1 MPIASSALKLHRDD
15 RCREKLAPR
24 ALIALVGASE
34 TLPDGSLRAL
44 VTVAGETLIERQAA
58 RLADVGVA
66 HIAVAV
72 GAVPGEL
79 LAACDRIRRRGMKV
93 TPVRTA
99 SDLVPLV
106 EGDDRIILVADGLR
120 AGGTHYA
127 AIAKPGSPA
136 ILVTGDTMLT
146 QGFER
151 IDATRR
157 WGGLAS
163 ISQPMVAEL
172 AAMPGEWDMMLT
184 LLRLAVQ
191 AGARRL
197 YCEPALFEQG
207 EIAIVADR
215 PTAALIE
222 QSSLQRIEYGGMGL
236 GRSAIMM
243 PIIRLAGP
251 LLVKSPATA
260 RYLPHVT
267 ALLWVAVALLAAS
280 GLAAAGAL
288 VAILGGLGLA
298 AMRFLSAFRAES
310 AAQDRARDVIRTFAW
325 VLLAIFPWLLSLA
338 GPGHRMPPFS
348 EAALAPC
355 LAATIL
361 LARSLYEDSGERR
374 RFHWLLPDA
383 DQAWIL
389 LAPALL
395 FGFAPL
401 MFAVLPLLALFQILL
416 WLRLARRPEAR

>member
-1 MPIASSALKLHRDD
+1 M
-15 RCREKLAPR
+15 

-34 TLPDGSLRAL
+34 ILPDGGLRAL
-44 VTVAGETLIERQAA
+44 VTVAGETLIERQAS
-58 RLADVGVA
+58 RLFDVGVT
-66 HIAVAV
+66 HIAIAV
-72 GAVPGEL
+72 GAVPADL
-79 LAACDRIRRRGMKV
+79 LATCDRIRRRGMKV
-93 TPVRTA
+93 TPVRAA
-99 SDLVPLV
+99 SDLMVLV
-106 EGDDRIILVADGLR
+106 EPEDQIILVADGLR
-120 AGGTHYA
+120 AGGLHYA

-136 ILVTGDTMLT
+136 ILVTGDTLLT

-151 IDATRR
+151 IDAARR
-157 WGGLAS
+157 WGGLAC

-172 AAMPGEWDMMLT
+172 ADTPGEWDMMLT

-197 YCEPALFEQG
+197 YCEPALFEHG

-222 QSSLQRIEYGGMGL
+222 QSSLQQVEYGGMGL

-251 LLVKSPATA
+251 LLVKSPRTA
-260 RYLPHVT
+260 RYLPYGT
-267 ALLWVAVALLAAS
+267 ALLWLAVALLAAS

-288 VAILGGLGLA
+288 LAVLGCFGLA
-298 AMRFLSAFRAES
+298 AMRFLAAFRAQS
-310 AAQDRARDVIRTFAW
+310 AVQDRAREIIRGSAW
-325 VLLAIFPWLLSLA
+325 VLLGIFPWLVALGGA
-338 GPGHRMPPFS
+338 AHKMPLFA

-355 LAATIL
+355 LAAVIL
-361 LARSLYEDSGERR
+361 LARWLYEDSGDKR
-374 RFHWLLPDA
+374 RFNWLLPDA

-389 LAPALL
+389 LAPALI
-395 FGFAPL
+395 FGVSAP

-416 WLRLARRPEAR
+416 WLRVGRRPGGREMAR

>member
-1 MPIASSALKLHRDD
+1 M
-15 RCREKLAPR
+15 
-24 ALIALVGASE
+24 ALIALIGASE
-34 TLPDGSLRAL
+34 VVPDGGLRAL

-58 RLADVGVA
+58 RLADVGVT

-72 GAVPGEL
+72 GAVPSEL
-79 LAACDRIRRRGMKV
+79 LTTCDRIRRRGMKV
-93 TPVRTA
+93 TPVRA
-99 SDLVPLV
+99 AADLMALV

-127 AIAKPGSPA
+127 AIARPGSPA
-136 ILVTGDTMLT
+136 ILVTGDTVLT

-207 EIAIVADR
+207 DIAVISDR

-222 QSSLQRIEYGGMGL
+222 RSSLQRVEYGGMGL

-243 PIIRLAGP
+243 PLIRLAGP

-260 RYLPHVT
+260 RYLPYGT
-267 ALLWVAVALLAAS
+267 ALLWVIVALLAAS

-288 VAILGGLGLA
+288 VAIVGGLGLA
-298 AMRFLSAFRAES
+298 AMRFLAAFRAES
-310 AAQDRARDVIRTFAW
+310 AAQDRVRDVIRTFALI
-325 VLLAIFPWLLSLA
+325 LLAIFPWLVSLA
-338 GPGHRMPPFS
+338 GPTHQMPPFS

-355 LAATIL
+355 LAATIV
-361 LARSLYEDSGERR
+361 LARVLYEDAGAKR

-383 DQAWIL
+383 DQAWIM

-395 FGFAPL
+395 FGLAPL
-401 MFAVLPLLALFQILL
+401 MFAILPLLALLQMLL
-416 WLRLARRPEAR
+416 WLRLAHRPEASGDPS

>member
-1 MPIASSALKLHRDD
+1 V
-15 RCREKLAPR
+15 

-58 RLADVGVA
+58 RLADVGVTHMA
-66 HIAVAV
+66 IAVA
-72 GAVPGEL
+72 AVPAEL
-79 LAACDRIRRRGMKV
+79 LATCDRIRRRGIKV
-93 TPVRTA
+93 TAVRA
-99 SDLVPLV
+99 AADLVPLV
-106 EGDDRIILVADGLR
+106 ASDDRIILVADGLR

-136 ILVTGDTMLT
+136 ILVTGDTVLT

-184 LLRLAVQ
+184 LLRIAVQ
-191 AGARRL
+191 AGSRRL

-222 QSSLQRIEYGGMGL
+222 QSSLQQVEYGGMGL

-243 PIIRLAGP
+243 PLVRLVGP
-251 LLVKSPATA
+251 LLVKSAKTA
-260 RYLPHVT
+260 RYLPYVT
-267 ALLWVAVALLAAS
+267 ALLWIAVALLAAS
-280 GLAAAGAL
+280 GLAAAGAI
-288 VAILGGLGLA
+288 VAVFGGFGLA

-310 AAQDRARDVIRTFAW
+310 AAQDRVRDVIRVFGW
-325 VLLAIFPWLLSLA
+325 LLLAAYPWLLSLG
-338 GPGHRMPPFS
+338 GPDHLMPRFS
-348 EAALAPC
+348 EAALAPS
-355 LAATIL
+355 LAAAIL
-361 LARSLYEDSGERR
+361 LARALYEDSGERR
-374 RFHWLLPDA
+374 RFHWLLPDG
-383 DQAWIL
+383 DQAWIML
-389 LAPALL
+389 VPALL
-395 FGFAPL
+395 FDFASL
-401 MFAVLPLLALFQILL
+401 MFAILPLLALLQILV
-416 WLRLARRPEAR
+416 WLRLARRPEHR

>member
-1 MPIASSALKLHRDD
+1 M
-15 RCREKLAPR
+15 
-24 ALIALVGASE
+24 ALIALIGASE
-34 TLPDGSLRAL
+34 TLPDGGLRAL
-44 VTVAGETLIERQAA
+44 VTVAGETLIERQAS
-58 RLADVGVA
+58 RLADVGVT
-66 HIAVAV
+66 HVAVAV
-72 GAVPGEL
+72 GAVPADL
-79 LAACDRIRRRGMKV
+79 LTTLDRIRRRGMKV
-93 TPVRTA
+93 TPVRA
-99 SDLVPLV
+99 AADLVALV
-106 EGDDRIILVADGLR
+106 AGDDRIILVADGLR

-136 ILVTGDTMLT
+136 ILVTGDTVLT

-163 ISQPMVAEL
+163 ISDHMVREL
-172 AAMPGEWDMMLT
+172 ASMPGEWDMILT
-184 LLRLAVQ
+184 LLRMAVQ
-191 AGARRL
+191 AEARRL

-222 QSSLQRIEYGGMGL
+222 QSSLQRTEYGGMGL

-243 PIIRLAGP
+243 PIVRLAGP
-251 LLVKSPATA
+251 LLVRSPATA
-260 RYLPHVT
+260 RYLPYVT
-267 ALLWVAVALLAAS
+267 GLLWVGVTLLAAS

-288 VAILGGLGLA
+288 LAVFGGLGLA

-310 AAQDRARDVIRTFAW
+310 AAQDRARAVIRTFAW
-325 VLLAIFPWLLSLA
+325 LLLGAFPWLVAL
-338 GPGHRMPPFS
+338 GGEGHDMPPFA

-361 LARSLYEDSGERR
+361 LARWLYEDSGERR

-383 DQAWIL
+383 DQAWIM

-395 FGFAPL
+395 FGLAPL
-401 MFAVLPLLALFQILL
+401 MFAILPLLGLFQILL
-416 WLRLARRPEAR
+416 WLRLAHRPEA

>member
-1 MPIASSALKLHRDD
+1 M
-15 RCREKLAPR
+15 
-24 ALIALVGASE
+24 ALIALIGASE
-34 TLPDGSLRAL
+34 TLPDGGLRAL
-44 VTVAGETLIERQAA
+44 VTVAGETLIERQAS
-58 RLADVGVA
+58 RLADVGVT
-66 HIAVAV
+66 HVAVAV
-72 GAVPGEL
+72 GAVPADL
-79 LAACDRIRRRGMKV
+79 LTTLDRIRRRGMKV
-93 TPVRTA
+93 TPVRA
-99 SDLVPLV
+99 AADLVALV
-106 EGDDRIILVADGLR
+106 AGDDRIILVADGLR

-136 ILVTGDTMLT
+136 ILVTGDTVLT

-163 ISQPMVAEL
+163 ISDHMVREL
-172 AAMPGEWDMMLT
+172 ASMPGEWDMILT
-184 LLRLAVQ
+184 LLRMAVQ
-191 AGARRL
+191 AEARRL

-222 QSSLQRIEYGGMGL
+222 QSSLQRTEYGGMGL

-243 PIIRLAGP
+243 PIVRLAGP
-251 LLVKSPATA
+251 LLVRSPATA
-260 RYLPHVT
+260 RYLPYVT
-267 ALLWVAVALLAAS
+267 GLLWVGVALLAAS

-288 VAILGGLGLA
+288 LAVFGGLGLA

-310 AAQDRARDVIRTFAW
+310 AAQDRARAVIRTFAW
-325 VLLAIFPWLLSLA
+325 LLLGAFPWLVAL
-338 GPGHRMPPFS
+338 GGEGHDMPPFA

-361 LARSLYEDSGERR
+361 LARWLYEDSGERR

-383 DQAWIL
+383 DQAWIM

-395 FGFAPL
+395 FGLAPL
-401 MFAVLPLLALFQILL
+401 MFAILPLLGLFQILL
-416 WLRLARRPEAR
+416 WLRLAHRPEV